1 MFETIELHRKK
12 IFIALLALFAASL
25 VFRAPTLF
33 VDYYDVDEL
42 AAIVQT
48 HEYLGGDIP
57 GRDFAESKH
66 PLYHLIFKGAYRIS
80 RDYGWVIVHG
90 VAILLVFFTSMFVF
104 LTGRRVFGFGAG
116 LAGGLMY
123 AVLISSF
130 NRQFMAVN
138 GEIVYNLPLAA
149 GIYFLVL
156 FLEGKGTV
164 KALAA
169 AGMAVAGTA
178 AAFVK
183 FHGLIFF
190 IFLAFFIV
198 VYWPYVSGRFSRR
211 YGITLLGAGCA
222 ALCLFLFDLFFTE
235 IAAPAILKNIEG
247 KLFYASVRSLNPVIV
262 LGKYIH
268 RQGLLAV
275 WHYVAWVPAAVY
287 LFFFAK
293 RKFRGPTVSESAV
306 AMYFLIAYIMIFGGG
321 SRLYF
326 HYFMSAY
333 PMLCIVAGGALSLVD
348 VRAVAHVR
356 RRFVVYL
363 LVPGLFF
370 LGWNTKDAVIRNFF
384 PQGFYNEGRVLYWTR
399 AVLMGTYNHYLLP
412 EASYRDACE
421 YIARI
426 TAPSDR
432 IFVWGDG
439 PYLYYFSK
447 RRLGLHHMWPKTGLL
462 KILELYRQGDPVSV
476 ADARDREMHWITWI
490 EKKKPVL
497 FIDTSENGLSNF
509 RYPVTPLLREY
520 VERNYYYLATVSKM
534 KIYARRG
541 FVPGNR

>member
-1 MFETIELHRKK
+1 M
-12 IFIALLALFAASL
+12 FIALLALFAASL

-48 HEYLGGDIP
+48 HEYLAGDVP
-57 GRDFAESKH
+57 GRDFAESKL

-90 VAILLVFFTSMFVF
+90 VTILLVFFTSLFVF

-116 LAGGLMY
+116 LAGGLLY

-138 GEIVYNLPLAA
+138 GEIVYNLPLGA

-156 FLEGKGTV
+156 FLEGKGTA
-164 KALAA
+164 KALAV
-169 AGMAVAGTA
+169 AGMAAAGTA
-178 AAFVK
+178 AAYVK

-190 IFLAFFIV
+190 IFLGFFIV
-198 VYWPYVSGRFSRR
+198 VYWPYSTGKFTRK
-211 YGITLLGAGCA
+211 YGIGLLGIGVFGI
-222 ALCLFLFDLFFTE
+222 LLFLFDLFF
-235 IAAPAILKNIEG
+235 IKAAAPAILKNIEG
-247 KLFYASVRSLNPVIV
+247 KLFYASVKSLNPVIV

-275 WHYVAWVPAAVY
+275 WHYAAWVPAAVY

-293 RKFRGPTVSESAV
+293 KKFKGDSVSESAV
-306 AMYFLIAYIMIFGGG
+306 AMYFLIAYLMIFGGG

-333 PMLCIVAGGALSLVD
+333 PMLCIVAGGAISMID
-348 VRAVAHVR
+348 VRAVAYIR
-356 RRFVVYL
+356 RHFAVYL
-363 LVPGLFF
+363 LLPGLFF
-370 LGWNTKDAVIRNFF
+370 LAWNTKDAVIRNFF
-384 PQGFYNEGRVLYWTR
+384 PQGFYNEGKVLYWTR

-412 EASYRDACE
+412 EASYRDVCE

-439 PYLYYFSK
+439 PYLYYFSG
-447 RRLGLHHMWPKTGLL
+447 RRLGLHHIWPKTGLL
-462 KILELYRQGDPVSV
+462 RILDLYGRGDPESV
-476 ADARDREMHWITWI
+476 TDAGNREMQWVFWM

-509 RYPVTPLLREY
+509 NYPVTPLVREY
-520 VERNYYYLATVSKM
+520 VGRNYYYLTTVSKM
-534 KIYARRG
+534 KIYARKG
-541 FVPGNR
+541 FVPVRNE